1 MSSTSISSTE
11 ELIKSIK
18 AINAGET
25 LVSGEELELNRNILR
40 LWEYDLEKKRMKQKK
55 MDEERE
61 AAEAQLLAIERE
73 AAIER
78 EKKRKDEEE
87 VATAAAE
94 AAAAAAAAA
103 VANEN
108 QMTAKVEAE
117 EPQIEAKSMAH
128 ILENKSPRITQIQ
141 TDIGTKKSY
150 EKVGV
155 VVFFFSLKIL
165 FHRLLRLFL
174 RRIIWSTETK

>member
-1 MSSTSISSTE
+1 LSSSGLDDAHYSGNVSMSSTSISSTE

-40 LWEYDLEKKRMKQKK
+40 LWEYDLEKKRTKQKK
-55 MDEERE
+55 LDEEREARE

-87 VATAAAE
+87 AAAAE

-103 VANEN
+103 GEN
-108 QMTAKVEAE
+108 QVTAKVEAE
-117 EPQIEAKSMAH
+117 EPQIDAKNMAH

-155 VVFFFSLKIL
+155 IVLFFL
-165 FHRLLRLFL
+165 
-174 RRIIWSTETK
+174 IIFIDY